1 MSIIA
6 IVFFFADLGFI
17 LILVGYIWGLSQA
30 IEQETLWGLVYF
42 FVPFAFWVFH
52 IKNWS
57 YKKVRKPFLLQLT
70 GFIMY
75 FLLGIIIA
83 LLPAIGIFKTD
94 GSGPNVDQGS
104 NEQSPSSFSSDFNT
118 YPSLYQEP
126 SPAAEPSPTVA
137 APVTEP
143 NSAPVAA
150 QKDDFKQSMKLGYI
164 YYGQGD
170 YQTALINFNRA
181 LQIRPGDAYA
191 VKAVDNTKSALA
203 KPAPMGGSS
212 TKRIVQSIVK

>member
-6 IVFFFADLGFI
+6 IVFFFGGLGFI

-42 FVPFAFWVFH
+42 FVPFASWVFH

-57 YKKVRKPFLLQLT
+57 NKKVRSPFLLQLA
-70 GFIMY
+70 GFLMY

-83 LLPAIGIFKTD
+83 LLPVIGLLETN
-94 GSGPNVDQGS
+94 GSVPNVDLGS

-118 YPSLYQEP
+118 YPSRYQEP
-126 SPAAEPSPTVA
+126 SAAAEPFPTSA
-137 APVTEP
+137 APVTNP
-143 NSAPVAA
+143 NSTRVAA
-150 QKDDFKQSMKLGYI
+150 QNYDFKQSMKLGYI

-191 VKAVDNTKSALA
+191 VKAVYNTKSA
-203 KPAPMGGSS
+203 
-212 TKRIVQSIVK
+212 IVQSSVKS